1 MAQSRM
7 GDGFELTL
15 QGLLRKRGEMARDV
29 EAMREQ
35 LGVLL
40 SGLDHIDAAIRI
52 FNPAIDLEDMP
63 ERPVPPPNPAFRG
76 EVQRFLLHTLRAAGE
91 PMTTHDLAA
100 AVMEAR
106 RLNTADRVLFK
117 LVSVRTGHALTRL
130 RKMGHVVSEREGKG
144 ALLTWRVSGKG
155 ASGEPVGG
163 WRNGSG

>member
-1 MAQSRM
+1 
-7 GDGFELTL
+7 
-15 QGLLRKRGEMARDV
+15 
-29 EAMREQ
+29 
-35 LGVLL
+35 
-40 SGLDHIDAAIRI
+40 
-52 FNPAIDLEDMP
+52 MP

-76 EVQRFLLHTLRAAGE
+76 EVQRFLLHTLRTASE
-91 PMTTHDLAA
+91 PLTTHDLAR

-117 LVSVRTGHALTRL
+117 LVSVRTGHALSKL
-130 RKMGHVVSEREGKG
+130 RRTGHVVSEREGKG

>member
-1 MAQSRM
+1 MH
-7 GDGFELTL
+7 DGYELTL
-15 QGLLRKRGEMARDV
+15 TGLLRKRGEMARDV
-29 EAMREQ
+29 EAYREQ

-40 SGLDHIDAAIRI
+40 SGLDHLDAAIRI

-63 ERPVPPPNPAFRG
+63 ERPVPPPSPAFRG
-76 EVQRFLLHTLRAAGE
+76 EVQRFLLHTLRTAGG
-91 PMTTHDLAA
+91 PMTTHDLAT

-117 LVSVRTGHALTRL
+117 LVSVRTGHALAKL
-130 RKMGHVVSEREGKG
+130 RKAGHVASERESKG
-144 ALLTWRVSGKG
+144 ALLTWRLSAKG

>member
-76 EVQRFLLHTLRAAGE
+76 EVQRFLLHALRTAGE

-106 RLNTADRVLFK
+106 RLKHGGPGAVQARIGTHRPCANQAAQDGSR
-117 LVSVRTGHALTRL
+117 RL
-130 RKMGHVVSEREGKG
+130 G
-144 ALLTWRVSGKG
+144 ARRQGCAANVAG
-155 ASGEPVGG
+155 
-163 WRNGSG
+163 